1 MGFTV
6 NRESGAGLLL
16 REAFFLRDFGT
27 DFRMDFGIEYGLAG
41 IR

>member
-6 NRESGAGLLL
+6 NKESGAGLFAA
-16 REAFFLRDFGT
+16 RSFFLRDFGT

>member
-6 NRESGAGLLL
+6 NKESGGDFLL